1 MRERLT
7 KSEMAIMEILWEEGK
22 GLTAT
27 EIVNIAGEK
36 KTWKD
41 SSIHLLIN
49 KLLDKGVIEVVGF
62 RKTMKN
68 YARTFFPV
76 DSKQKYIV
84 NQITDGMSEEERKKL
99 YEYPIYDRLINELE
113 LEKDTT
119 EGRDINS
126 SIRSKNKINRGIESQ
141 VIKNISID
149 NKIKEYKQWKELIDN
164 VLQEFRKCDKTK
176 LKVIEYK
183 FFGNIPEDIIADELY
198 VSKTTVRTYIND
210 IYFEIG
216 ILASLNNLI
225 SSNILKL

>member
-1 MRERLT
+1 MVT
-7 KSEMAIMEILWEEGK
+7 KK
-22 GLTAT
+22 
-27 EIVNIAGEK
+27 VK
-36 KTWKD
+36 K
-41 SSIHLLIN
+41 II
-49 KLLDKGVIEVVGF
+49 
-62 RKTMKN
+62 
-68 YARTFFPV
+68 
-76 DSKQKYIV
+76 
-84 NQITDGMSEEERKKL
+84 RKKL

-113 LEKDTT
+113 LEKDTI

-149 NKIKEYKQWKELIDN
+149 NKIKEYKQWKVLINN

-216 ILASLNNLI
+216 ILASLEGLI
-225 SSNILKL
+225 QKSSM

>member
-1 MRERLT
+1 MVT
-7 KSEMAIMEILWEEGK
+7 KK
-22 GLTAT
+22 
-27 EIVNIAGEK
+27 VK
-36 KTWKD
+36 K
-41 SSIHLLIN
+41 II
-49 KLLDKGVIEVVGF
+49 
-62 RKTMKN
+62 
-68 YARTFFPV
+68 
-76 DSKQKYIV
+76 
-84 NQITDGMSEEERKKL
+84 RKKL

-113 LEKDTT
+113 LEKDTI

-149 NKIKEYKQWKELIDN
+149 NKIKEYKQWKELIDI

-216 ILASLNNLI
+216 LLASFNNLI
-225 SSNILKL
+225 NKSIMTS